1 MCPPFLII
9 NATHP
14 VFQSDKCFLG
24 RTFQWGICNIEDK
37 ENSDFVL
44 LHRLL
49 LFYFADSTIELSDTF
64 AEDFVQRQ
72 KNSSTEAFSF
82 LTGLAL
88 TAALFGIAATFKV
101 KK

>member
-14 VFQSDKCFLG
+14 VFQKEKCFLG
-24 RTFQWGICNIEDK
+24 RTYQWGVCNIEDK

-44 LHRLL
+44 LHKLL
-49 LFYFADSTIELSDTF
+49 LFYFADCTIELTDTF
-64 AEDFVQRQ
+64 AEDFIQST
-72 KNSSTEAFSF
+72 KSSSNVKMGL
-82 LTGLAL
+82 LTGL
-88 TAALFGIAATFKV
+88 TISAAVFGFFSSL

>member
-14 VFQSDKCFLG
+14 VFQKDKCFLG

-37 ENSDFVL
+37 ENSDFIL

-49 LFYFADSTIELSDTF
+49 LFYFADSTIELTDTF
-64 AEDFVQRQ
+64 AEDYVQKTRT
-72 KNSSTEAFSF
+72 NSTGALSF
-82 LTGLAL
+82 FTGLAL
-88 TAALFGIAATFKV
+88 TAAFFGLATTFKR
-101 KK
+101 